1 MHALTGDVTIYTVG
15 TLKGELLDWIERL
28 PKGKR
33 GEKLYGSPLPV
44 DASAVNEVDA
54 AGLQLLVALSKSLSG
69 RFRPLQLVNPSAPLV
84 SACQALGLGTAL
96 LAPDD
101 GKSG

>member
-15 TLKGELLDWIERL
+15 TLKGEFLDWIEKL
-28 PKGKR
+28 PAGKR
-33 GEKLYGSPLPV
+33 GAKLNGSPLAV

-69 RFRPLQLVNPSAPLV
+69 RSRPLQLVNPSAPLV
-84 SACQALGLGTAL
+84 SACQALGLSTTL
-96 LAPDD
+96 LAP
-101 GKSG
+101 GEGQSG